1 MKIRF
6 VGYYQRFDKTEI
18 TNGDTL
24 YGNYLYY
31 PLKKLIDILNT
42 DYEIQTIY
50 SDDFDV
56 LVICDLDQEL
66 FDYAKSLPKKIK
78 KILVLTESV
87 IYTPFAHHLNIL
99 ADPLWAYVVNY
110 NREYHTP
117 NTIYYDI
124 PVTGTYL
131 PINMERLHSHDFGC
145 YIAGYKKDTGGYTSE
160 RDKFITELA
169 NKNNIHV
176 YGAGWQLKKNYLS
189 KTADKIQTISQYRY
203 YVALENAKYSGYVTE
218 KIGDAILAEVPS
230 LYFGDV
236 QNAKRRFGN
245 TFIPLNDLTYKDFN
259 RALEELNADYDYYK
273 SNVLVEKKNSTHWCD
288 SYHNAMIQAITQ

>member
-31 PLKKLIDILNT
+31 PLKKLIEILYT
-42 DYEIQTIY
+42 DYNITTTN
-50 SDDFDV
+50 SDDFD
-56 LVICDLDQEL
+56 IIIFCDLDQEL

-99 ADPLWAYVVNY
+99 ADPVWAYVVNY

-124 PVTGTYL
+124 PVTGIQLPVNVTTYNTN
-131 PINMERLHSHDFGC
+131 IGC
-145 YIAGYKKDTGGYTSE
+145 HIASYKNDNRGYTFE
-160 RDKFITELA
+160 RDKLITELA

-176 YGAGWQLKKNYLS
+176 YGSNWLLKKNYLG

>member
-6 VGYYQRFDKTEI
+6 VGYYQRFDESEI

-42 DYEIQTIY
+42 DYKIQTVY
-50 SDDFDV
+50 SDDFDIIV
-56 LVICDLDQEL
+56 FCDLDQEL
-66 FDYAKSLPKKIK
+66 FEYAKKLPKKIK

-99 ADPLWAYVVNY
+99 VDPVWAYVVSY

-124 PVTGTYL
+124 PVTGIQL
-131 PINMERLHSHDFGC
+131 PVNMATCNTDIGC
-145 YIAGYKKDTGGYTSE
+145 HIASYKNDTRGYTFE
-160 RDKFITELA
+160 RDKLITELA

-176 YGAGWQLKKNYLS
+176 YGSGWQFKKNYLG
-189 KTADKIQTISQYRY
+189 KTADKIQTISQYKY
-203 YVALENAKYSGYVTE
+203 YIALENAKYSGYVTE
-218 KIGDAILAEVPS
+218 KLGDAILAEKPS
-230 LYFGDV
+230 LYFGDIE
-236 QNAKRRFGN
+236 NARRRFGN
-245 TFIPLNDLTYKDFN
+245 TFIPLNGLTYKDFN
-259 RALEELNADYDYYK
+259 IALEKLNADYDYYK
-273 SNVLVEKKNSTHWCD
+273 NNVLEEKKKSIYWCD